1 MTKHI
6 SFNELTNVLSA
17 RYDSEIHE
25 TIPVEAVE
33 VQDDLFFQTINE
45 NDGVWSLVDGKIVK
59 LPFPEPTQD
68 ELDALAAI
76 EKKAQKVKALNSI
89 TVTTST
95 GKVFDG
101 NESARSNMLSAL
113 QAAEFLNQ
121 TEAGWKLAD
130 NSVEMVAVDE
140 LKEALVLSIQRAGE
154 IITN

>member
-1 MTKHI
+1 MKHYKDENGQVYAFE
-6 SFNELTNVLSA
+6 SDGS
-17 RYDSEIHE
+17 
-25 TIPVEAVE
+25 
-33 VQDDLFFQTINE
+33 QDDFIPP
-45 NDGVWSLVDGKIVK
+45 SLTRITEAEADLIRN
-59 LPFPEPTQD
+59 PPPTQA

-76 EKKAQKVKALNSI
+76 EEKAQKVKALNSI
-89 TVTTST
+89 TVKTST

-101 NESARSNMLSAL
+101 NESARNNMLSAL

-140 LKEALVLSIQRAGE
+140 LKEALALSIQRVGE